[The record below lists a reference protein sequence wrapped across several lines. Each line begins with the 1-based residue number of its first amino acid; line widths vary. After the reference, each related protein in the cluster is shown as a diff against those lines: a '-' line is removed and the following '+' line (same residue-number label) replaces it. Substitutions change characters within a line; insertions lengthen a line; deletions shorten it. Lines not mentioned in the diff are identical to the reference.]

1 MTQVP
6 EPSTGVRSPADRG
19 PARPSRSTLILTGLT
34 VAMVLVPFLF
44 WYQTWFG
51 RTLTEG
57 DIDTYLANA
66 EKPRKAQHAVAQIAG
81 RLEQGDS
88 SVRRWYPQIAR
99 LAQHDSVELRV
110 TVAWFM
116 GLDPEPEEFHPALLD
131 LLNDPEPMVR
141 RNAALSLVRYSD
153 TNARRELR
161 RMLSPFILRSPE
173 TGTLRFRLQVDDAI
187 DRGTL
192 VARIETGVDE
202 EMEVRSPVPG
212 TLESKLAEEG
222 AQVENGE
229 RLALLSASH
238 DHVREALRA
247 LYLVGE
253 SEDLPLV
260 EPFARGAPG
269 MTPEIRDQ
277 ANRTRRAILERG
289 SQKR

>member
-1 MTQVP
+1 MSQVP
-6 EPSTGVRSPADRG
+6 EPSTGVESPAGRG
-19 PARPSRSTLILTGLT
+19 PTRPRRSTLILTGLT
-34 VAMVLVPFLF
+34 VAMVIVPSLF

-51 RTLTEG
+51 RTLTDR
-57 DIDTYLANA
+57 DIDTYLADV

-116 GLDPEPEEFHPALLD
+116 GLDLEPDEFHPALLD

-141 RNAALSLVRYSD
+141 RNAALSLVRYND
-153 TNARRELR
+153 PNARGELR

-173 TGTLRFRLQVDDAI
+173 TGTLRFRLEVDDAI

-192 VARIETGVDE
+192 VARIETGDDE
-202 EMEVRSPVPG
+202 EMEVRSPLPG
-212 TLESKLAEEG
+212 TLETKLAEEG
-222 AQVENGE
+222 AQVEAGE
-229 RLALLSASH
+229 RLALLSATH

-260 EPFARGAPG
+260 EPYAKGAPG

-277 ANRTRRAILERG
+277 ANRTRRAILERA
-289 SQKR
+289 SQKQ